1 MLLTIVLLTIVYSC
15 IFLLVFLTSYF
26 SYLTQL
32 VNQTLAQLAR
42 KQLVSQNKVV
52 LGYSNQSHWRTVGP
66 EQEMVVVQV
75 QDVLLPVWEAG
86 SLIYPC
92 HGNIR
97 TIGGREQKNDY
108 KRDLTYALPI

>member
-1 MLLTIVLLTIVYSC
+1 M
-15 IFLLVFLTSYF
+15 
-26 SYLTQL
+26 
-32 VNQTLAQLAR
+32 
-42 KQLVSQNKVV
+42 SQNRVV

-75 QDVLLPVWEAG
+75 KDVLLPIWEAG
-86 SLIYPC
+86 GLIYPC
-92 HGNIR
+92 RGNIR

>member
-1 MLLTIVLLTIVYSC
+1 M
-15 IFLLVFLTSYF
+15 
-26 SYLTQL
+26 
-32 VNQTLAQLAR
+32 
-42 KQLVSQNKVV
+42 SQNKVV

-92 HGNIR
+92 HGNMR

>member
-1 MLLTIVLLTIVYSC
+1 M
-15 IFLLVFLTSYF
+15 TSYF

-75 QDVLLPVWEAG
+75 QDVLLPIWEAG
-86 SLIYPC
+86 GLIYPYR
-92 HGNIR
+92 GNIR
-97 TIGGREQKNDY
+97 TIGSKEQKSDY
-108 KRDLTYALPI
+108 KRTLSYAPPY